1 MEGEN
6 GLNDYSFVVEP
17 LAKMN
22 FSALYEL
29 FYGTLESATLKNNW
43 VTFLSG

>member
-6 GLNDYSFVVEP
+6 GVCDYSFVVEP

-22 FSALYEL
+22 FWTRYAL
-29 FYGTLESATLKNNW
+29 FRI
-43 VTFLSG
+43 